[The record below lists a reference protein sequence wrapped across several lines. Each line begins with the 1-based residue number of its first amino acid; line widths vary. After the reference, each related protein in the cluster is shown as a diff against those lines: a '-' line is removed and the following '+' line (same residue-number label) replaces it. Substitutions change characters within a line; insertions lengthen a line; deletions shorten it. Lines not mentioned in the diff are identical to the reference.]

1 MIKTSTQSCDTEVG
15 KLLVSD
21 DFLLGNVLTLWAS
34 QATGSGTGGS
44 KERIPLSC
52 THMGRSC
59 KKKTTTLYW
68 RKLNKLSEN
77 VSFYSEFA
85 LAFEIQPFKVVFF
98 VVFLNANFSKYSGAE
113 WVNDFENFCKV
124 G

>member
-1 MIKTSTQSCDTEVG
+1 MIKTSTQFCDTEVG

-34 QATGSGTGGS
+34 QATGSDTGGS
-44 KERIPLSC
+44 RERIPLSC
-52 THMGRSC
+52 THMGRAC
-59 KKKTTTLYW
+59 KKTTLYW
-68 RKLNKLSEN
+68 RKLNELSEN

-85 LAFEIQPFKVVFF
+85 LAFEIQPFKVVLF